1 MWKKRLGALALSA
14 ALALSLAVPALA
26 AEDTARRRPPPD
38 PGEESA
44 AQAAAYAAQ
53 RRGQPISYAV
63 GGWGDHP
70 PGHAGST
77 QD

>member
-26 AEDTARRRPPPD
+26 AEDTAPAETAPLTR
-38 PGEESA
+38 EESA

-53 RRGQPISYAV
+53 NGRASAIFYAV
-63 GGWGDHP
+63 WEDG
-70 PGHAGST
+70 
-77 QD
+77 